1 MEYAV
6 ILLVILL
13 ITLLLFTGSIKYK
26 LNTNEIKLYATYWFP
41 YTIKIQDIASI
52 KIIGN
57 IKFGMRIC
65 GLGSFRC
72 AAGLFRNK
80 AYGNYVLYTD
90 NYLGQHLEIK
100 LNSGKIIVLG
110 IRNESMLEV
119 YNNVQS
125 KIHKR

>member
-1 MEYAV
+1 MYIWIVLTIMV
-6 ILLVILL
+6 IAI
-13 ITLLLFTGSIKYK
+13 LLFTGQVKYEY
-26 LNTNEIKLYATYWFP
+26 NTEQIKLYATYWIP
-41 YTIKIQDIASI
+41 YTIKIQDIDSI
-52 KIIGN
+52 KMIDQIN
-57 IKFGMRIC
+57 FGIRLC
-65 GLGSFRC
+65 GLGSTKC

-80 AYGNYVLYTD
+80 VYGNYILYTD

-100 LNSGKIIVLG
+100 LKSGKIIVLG